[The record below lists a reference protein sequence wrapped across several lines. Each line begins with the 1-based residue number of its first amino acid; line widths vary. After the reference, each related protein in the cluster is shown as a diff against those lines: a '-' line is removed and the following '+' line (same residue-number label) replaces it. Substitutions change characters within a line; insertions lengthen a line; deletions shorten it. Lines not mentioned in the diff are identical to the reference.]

1 MWLAEVNITQL
12 ILPVTQGLLYLLVA
26 YIIYSTQPKNQKKL
40 HWLILSLLLFSLTQM
55 IYIASVFGYIPI
67 TPYFWINYFFSL
79 GILFFAVLK
88 YNQQKDFILIGLISI
103 SLFCLLYTFSPQTNH
118 LIMKRIFV
126 IGFHLLIILS
136 FILRKNKNLG
146 DFFVIFGLS
155 LGVIRP
161 FVIWLF
167 DDFFSEQSRV
177 VSLFFD
183 ITKEVGVIGL
193 TVGLLLRII
202 LEHKERLTSLTFK
215 DDLTKLAN
223 RRSLLP
229 LVETLIIDKVPF
241 KLVLIRL
248 HGLGQINEHQ
258 GHQAGDDALVA
269 VCQQLNTLLTR
280 GSNKSEAVHVNEDM
294 LARLNGTELVYISSR
309 DEQEENLTLSL
320 FDYALSQLNVKG
332 ITVKVAIA
340 SYPEHGSHFAEIL
353 TAAEVLLA
361 QPHYQKNNALSQVD
375 MAQLSKYRHQKVLA
389 QALKQAIKDETIDVH
404 YQPKYTFIDRV
415 VTDGLKKP
423 VINSAEAL
431 ARWSYQGKP
440 VSPFI
445 FIKLAEEYDCIADLD
460 ALIMKKAWLKASEL
474 SKSGY
479 DIKIAVNYS
488 SISMVDK
495 DKLIGLVCYLK
506 DTYQLSPT
514 LLEIEIT
521 ESAMAQSGN
530 TNEQLQKLRQ
540 LGISIA
546 IDDFGTGYSNL
557 SQLQALPLDTIKIDK
572 AFVDLIETN
581 PMITEFI
588 IEMAHKLKLNIVA
601 EGVEQQVQLDWLT
614 ARGCQQ
620 IQGYFLSKPLTE
632 ESFVNL
638 VTIS

>member
-12 ILPVTQGLLYLLVA
+12 TLPVTQGVLYLLVA
-26 YIIYSTQPKNQKKL
+26 YIIYSTQARNKKKL
-40 HWLILSLLLFSLTQM
+40 HWLILSLLLFSLTQVV
-55 IYIASVFGYIPI
+55 YIASVFGYIPI

-79 GILFFAVLK
+79 GILFFSVLK
-88 YNQQKDFILIGLISI
+88 YNQQKDYILIGLVGI
-103 SLFCLLYTFSPQTNH
+103 SLFCLLFSFSPQTNH
-118 LIMKRIFV
+118 LIMKQVFI
-126 IGFHLLIILS
+126 IGFHSLIILS
-136 FILRKNKNLG
+136 FMLRKNKNLG
-146 DFFVIFGLS
+146 DFFVMFGLS

-167 DDFFSEQSRV
+167 DDFFSKQSQV

-183 ITKEVGVIGL
+183 LTKEVGVIGL
-193 TVGLLLRII
+193 TIGLLLRII

-229 LVETLIIDKVPF
+229 VVESLIKDKASF
-241 KLVLIRL
+241 KLVFIRL
-248 HGLGQINEHQ
+248 HGLGHINEHQ
-258 GHQAGDDALVA
+258 GHQAGDDALVS
-269 VCQQLNTLLTR
+269 VCQQLTTLLIK
-280 GSNKSEAVHVNEDM
+280 GNNKSATEYANEDM
-294 LARLNGTELVYISSR
+294 LARLNGTELVFISR
-309 DEQEENLTLSL
+309 VHEKETDRTLSM
-320 FDYALSQLNVKG
+320 FDFALSQLNVKG

-361 QPHYQKNNALSQVD
+361 QAHYQQNNALYQVD
-375 MAQLSKYRHQKVLA
+375 MTQLAKYRYQKVLA

-404 YQPKYTFIDRV
+404 YQPKYAFIDKGV
-415 VTDGLKKP
+415 ADGLEP
-423 VINSAEAL
+423 SVINGAEAL
-431 ARWSYQGKP
+431 ARWSYQGKA

-445 FIKLAEEYDCIADLD
+445 FIKLAEEYDFIADLD

-474 SKSGY
+474 AKAGY

-495 DKLIGLVCYLK
+495 DKLIGLVCFLK
-506 DTYQLSPT
+506 DTYHLSPA

-601 EGVEQQVQLDWLT
+601 EGVEQQSQLNWLV

-620 IQGYFLSKPLTE
+620 IQGYLLSKPLTE
-632 ESFVNL
+632 ESFVKL
-638 VTIS
+638 VTLS